1 MKKIIIIFISII
13 LGGAAMAQGNSAVV
27 YFSRADEN
35 YGVGVIEKG
44 NTEIVAEEIARQAG
58 ITKTAIFKIERV
70 EPYPAAYRACTEEAK
85 KEQNAAARPALKS
98 TPDIS
103 AFDTIYLGYPNWW
116 GDMPMCV
123 YTFLESQ
130 DWAGKTVVPFCT
142 HEGSGLSGT
151 EAALKKTCR
160 GAAVKKGL
168 AIRGSIAQ
176 KDKSTVEK
184 NVREWINN

>member
-1 MKKIIIIFISII
+1 MKKFFAVLISIVF
-13 LGGAAMAQGNSAVV
+13 GGMVMAQGKSAVV

-35 YGVGVIEKG
+35 YSVGIIEKG
-44 NTEIVAEEIARQAG
+44 NTEIVAEEIAKQAG
-58 ITKTAIFKIERV
+58 IDAKTALFKIERTS
-70 EPYPAAYRACTEEAK
+70 PYPAAYRACTDEAK
-85 KEQNAAARPALKS
+85 KEQNANARPALKS

-103 AFDTIYLGYPNWW
+103 AFDTVYIGYPNWW
-116 GDMPMCV
+116 GDLPMPM

-130 DWAGKTVVPFCT
+130 DWTGKTIVPFCT

-151 EAALKKTCR
+151 EAALRKTCK

-176 KDKSTVEK
+176 NDKAQTEKAVKDWLK
-184 NVREWINN
+184 